1 MKIAVPVTGSNQID
15 SHFGHCEF
23 YNVYSISENNEIS
36 EVKRIASSQGCGCK
50 SNIANTLAADGVELM
65 LAGGIGEG
73 AINVL
78 NFSGIS
84 VIRGCSGDATEVV
97 NNTYSVKYLT
107 VEALVKNMVVMIIVV
122 IIKKQKYGFIKPK
135 N

>member
-84 VIRGCSGDATEVV
+84 VIRGCRGDATEVV
-97 NNTYSVKYLT
+97 QQYLLGQVSDSGST
-107 VEALVKNMVVMIIVV
+107 CQEHGSHDHKCNH
-122 IIKKQKYGFIKPK
+122 
-135 N
+135 

>member
-15 SHFGHCEF
+15 SHFGHCAF
-23 YNVYSISENNEIS
+23 YNVYSISENKEIS
-36 EVKRIASSQGCGCK
+36 EVNRIASTQGCGCK
-50 SNIANTLAADGVELM
+50 SNIANTLAAEGVTVM

-84 VIRGCSGDATEVV
+84 VVRGCEGDAMQIVQ
-97 NNTYSVKYLT
+97 NYLLGQVSDSGST
-107 VEALVKNMVVMIIVV
+107 CQEHGGSEHSCNH
-122 IIKKQKYGFIKPK
+122 
-135 N
+135 